1 MRHRKRTAKL
11 GRTSSHR
18 RAMLRNMVTSL
29 VAQERIETTVPK
41 AREASRLADKMVTL
55 AKKGT
60 LHARRQALTVIMDR
74 EVVSRLF
81 TELAPRY
88 ADRNGGYT
96 RVIRTGFRRGDGAE
110 MALVEMVGR
119 IAPPP
124 KPEKKKKEKAEAP
137 EEAKKGAD
145 KGDQK

>member
-1 MRHRKRTAKL
+1 MRHKKRTVKL

-29 VAQERIETTVPK
+29 LKSERIETTVPK
-41 AREASRLADKMVTL
+41 AREAARLADRMVTL

-60 LHARRQALTVIMDR
+60 LHARRQALTFVMDR
-74 EVVSRLF
+74 EVVTKLF
-81 TELAPRY
+81 SDLAPRY

-96 RVIRTGFRRGDGAE
+96 RVIRTSFRRGDGAE
-110 MALVEMVGR
+110 LALVEMIGR

-124 KPEKKKKEKAEAP
+124 KAAKKKKEKAEAP
-137 EEAKKGAD
+137 QQP
-145 KGDQK
+145 QKPPDASPEK